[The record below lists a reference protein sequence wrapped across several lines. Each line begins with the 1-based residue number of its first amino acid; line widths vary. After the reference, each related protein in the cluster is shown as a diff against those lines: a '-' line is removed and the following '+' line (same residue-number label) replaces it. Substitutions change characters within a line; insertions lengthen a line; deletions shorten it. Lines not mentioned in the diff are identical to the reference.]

1 MRLPELTVL
10 VLLVVLLAT
19 AAEAAFPAQVVL
31 ERVVP
36 LNKGVLLADLRDLD
50 RARHARTSVV
60 NLPVE
65 STIAPFSDG

>member
-1 MRLPELTVL
+1 MRLPELTAL
-10 VLLVVLLAT
+10 VLLVT

-65 STIAPFSDG
+65 GTIAPFSDG